1 MGTIASQQ
9 LSEDESELHCPQC
22 KNIDLDIDSS
32 FSMQLSIIKCLDCG
46 FYFEGK
52 CDEETLIKRFK
63 KKFKTD
69 DLAASKS
76 LTKPKKENS
85 MNKSELIAKIA
96 EKSGLNQKDA
106 GKALDGLTQAVSD
119 ALANGEDVTLVGFGT
134 FSVKERAARTG
145 RNPQTGEEIQIA
157 ASKVPSFK
165 AGKALKDAVK

>member
-69 DLAASKS
+69 DLAVSKS
-76 LTKPKKENS
+76 TKPKKENS
-85 MNKSELIAKIA
+85 MNKSELIARIA
-96 EKSGLNQKDA
+96 DDTGLAKAKVTEVVDLI
-106 GKALDGLTQAVSD
+106 GKVITEELKHGDGLSI
-119 ALANGEDVTLVGFGT
+119 VGFGT
-134 FSVKERAARTG
+134 FKVTERKAKKG
-145 RNPQTGEEIQIA
+145 RNPATGEAIQIPA
-157 ASKVPSFK
+157 KKAPIFK